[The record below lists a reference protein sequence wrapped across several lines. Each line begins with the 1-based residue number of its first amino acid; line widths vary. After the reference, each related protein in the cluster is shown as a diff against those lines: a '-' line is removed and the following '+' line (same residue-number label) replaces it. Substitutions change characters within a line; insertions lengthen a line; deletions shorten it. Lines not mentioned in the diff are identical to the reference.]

1 MRGIANKE
9 TFVNIFDNYEDEENK
24 FTNSLIALLKLLEI
38 EDNNITFDF
47 LSKLIG
53 LNSIQKSKLAYNVLK
68 GIGGKKSHPDSKIC
82 NEDHII
88 IFETKKESFSINK
101 QQLINHLN
109 YLKNQKD
116 VRIKKLILLT
126 PDNSGSCYVDK
137 FIEINNKLITHL
149 SWKKVYEYFD
159 KLKHSQ
165 NKSILFNGLVQEFL
179 DLIKQKVFESDYVGG
194 ILKIDF
200 GDESG
205 IYSDTYL
212 EEIRNHKWKNVPF
225 HTPQQH
231 HVLDGTGRKL
241 LLYDKERFKITIEA
255 EIEEVYE
262 DKRRDKRKTKY
273 IYANKFKGDP
283 KILEKPIPLNK
294 ILKIPK
300 TQKNVS
306 KSNKDKK
313 EHGFINF
320 NKRGHRGIWD
330 LTQTQYDY

>member
-1 MRGIANKE
+1 MLINLTLNITTNAAYEIFSYLKFNETIIFSKLNKTLSRGIQNAE
-9 TFVNIFDNYEDEENK
+9 IYFDNETIKNTHY
-24 FTNSLIALLKLLEI
+24 
-38 EDNNITFDF
+38 
-47 LSKLIG
+47 IG
-53 LNSIQKSKLAYNVLK
+53 SFNLTSIK
-68 GIGGKKSHPDSKIC
+68 
-82 NEDHII
+82 
-88 IFETKKESFSINK
+88 
-101 QQLINHLN
+101 
-109 YLKNQKD
+109 
-116 VRIKKLILLT
+116 
-126 PDNSGSCYVDK
+126 
-137 FIEINNKLITHL
+137 INNKLITHL

-330 LTQTQYDY
+330 LTQTQYDYLKGNKK